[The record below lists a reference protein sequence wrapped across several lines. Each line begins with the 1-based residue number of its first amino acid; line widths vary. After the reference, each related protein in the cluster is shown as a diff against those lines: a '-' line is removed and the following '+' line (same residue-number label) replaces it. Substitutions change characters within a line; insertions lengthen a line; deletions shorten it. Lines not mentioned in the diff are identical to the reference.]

1 MKNHYKFWIIFSFV
15 IVFSA
20 GIFGGI
26 LLEKHIIDKRPRKI
40 STSKKRSSVHFPTL
54 DIMVRELNLNP
65 EQQEQI
71 RNTFNNNEERLKEL
85 RSQIN
90 KRFSSMRFQLLS
102 EIKNVLNEE
111 QGIKFEAMIEKYMS
125 QRKKEMENRK
135 NRLKKHKSEK
145 GEIK

>member
-1 MKNHYKFWIIFSFV
+1 MKNHYKSWITFFFV

-40 STSKKRSSVHFPTL
+40 STSKKRNSVHFPTL

-71 RNTFNNNEERLKEL
+71 RKTFNNNEERLKEL

-102 EIKNVLNEE
+102 EIKNFLNEE
-111 QGIKFEAMIEKYMS
+111 QRIKLEAMIEKYIS

>member
-1 MKNHYKFWIIFSFV
+1 MKNHYKSWIIFSFV

-40 STSKKRSSVHFPTL
+40 STIKKRSSVHFPTL

-71 RNTFNNNEERLKEL
+71 RKTFNNNEERLKEL

-111 QGIKFEAMIEKYMS
+111 QGIKFEAMIEKYIS
-125 QRKKEMENRK
+125 RRKKEMENRK

-145 GEIK
+145 GDKK

>member
-1 MKNHYKFWIIFSFV
+1 MKNHYKSWIIFSFV

-145 GEIK
+145 GDKK

>member
-1 MKNHYKFWIIFSFV
+1 MKNHYKSWIIFSFV

-40 STSKKRSSVHFPTL
+40 STSKKRNSAHFPTL
-54 DIMVRELNLNP
+54 AIMTEELDLSL

-71 RNTFNNNEERLKEL
+71 RKVFNNNEERLKEL

-102 EIKNVLNEE
+102 EIKNVLNKE
-111 QGIKFEAMIEKYMS
+111 QTIKFEAMIERHIS
-125 QRKKEMENRK
+125 QRKKEMKERE
-135 NRLKKHKSEK
+135 NRLKKRINEK
-145 GEIK
+145 GDKK

>member
-1 MKNHYKFWIIFSFV
+1 MKNHYKSWIIFSFV

-40 STSKKRSSVHFPTL
+40 STSKKRNSAHFPTL
-54 DIMVRELNLNP
+54 AIMTEELDLSL

-71 RNTFNNNEERLKEL
+71 RKVFNNNEERLKEL

-102 EIKNVLNEE
+102 EIKNVLNKE
-111 QGIKFEAMIEKYMS
+111 QTIKFEAMIERHIA
-125 QRKKEMENRK
+125 QRKKEMKERE
-135 NRLKKHKSEK
+135 NRLKKRINEK
-145 GEIK
+145 GDKK

>member
-1 MKNHYKFWIIFSFV
+1 MKNHYKSWIIFSFV

-71 RNTFNNNEERLKEL
+71 RNTFNNNEERFKEL

-145 GEIK
+145 GDKK

>member
-1 MKNHYKFWIIFSFV
+1 MKNHYKSWIIFSFV

>member
-1 MKNHYKFWIIFSFV
+1 MKNHYKSWIIFSFV

-40 STSKKRSSVHFPTL
+40 STSKKRNSAHFPTL
-54 DIMVRELNLNP
+54 AIMTEELDLSL

-71 RNTFNNNEERLKEL
+71 RKVFNNNEERLKEL

-102 EIKNVLNEE
+102 EIKNFLNEE
-111 QGIKFEAMIEKYMS
+111 QRIKLEAMIEKYIS